1 MLDKKT
7 VINTVEQYA
16 KIVAKEL
23 SPAAIVL
30 YGSYAEGTAHE
41 ESDIDVAVIFD
52 GFSGDWLKTS
62 SQLWRLTRDV
72 SFDIEPILLDSTKD
86 KSGFVKNIYKTGQ
99 IIYQRTRAG

>member
-1 MLDKKT
+1 MLDKET
-7 VINTVEQYA
+7 VINTVERYA
-16 KIVAKEL
+16 EVVTKEL

-30 YGSYAEGTAHE
+30 FGSYAKGTAHE

-62 SQLWRLTRDV
+62 SQLWRLTRAV

-99 IIYQRTRAG
+99 IIYSVVTN